1 MSEYQYYEFQSIDR
15 LLTDSEFGS
24 VKKLSS
30 RGNVSRNQAIF
41 VYNYGDFRYEPIE
54 ILTEYFDMML
64 YIANW
69 GTRRLCFRL
78 PKTLVNFEEI
88 AFYNAPD
95 VITTSIINDY
105 VIIDIHFT
113 ADDSCGW
120 IEGENILPELLA
132 LRNDLLQGNYQS
144 LYIAWLGS
152 LTQENLEEIEDHQL
166 EPPIQPD

>member
-15 LLTDSEFGS
+15 LLTDSEFAD

-41 VYNYGDFRYEPIE
+41 EYNYGDFRYEPIE

-64 YIANW
+64 YMANW

-78 PKTLVNFEEI
+78 PKTLVKFEEI
-88 AFYNAPD
+88 ALYSVPD
-95 VITTSIINDY
+95 VITTSIMNDY

-113 ADDSCGW
+113 TDDDSGW
-120 IEGENILPELLA
+120 IEGENILPELLG
-132 LRNDLLQGNYQS
+132 LRNDLLQGNYQA

-152 LTQENLEEIEDHQL
+152 RVHGY
-166 EPPIQPD
+166 